1 MSVIRVL
8 VANRHRLVRE
18 LIVASI
24 SDQPDIQVV
33 QEIEHESE
41 VEDAIDRTQPD
52 FLIVTLDRNSGLPE
66 FCNLILQKRP
76 QMKIIAIAP
85 DRNVTVFYWAS
96 LQVKSHPIEA
106 SEAGVLDA
114 LRGIVRPA
122 ARIQ

>member
-8 VANRHRLVRE
+8 VANRQRLMRE
-18 LIVASI
+18 LITASI
-24 SDQPDIQVV
+24 SEQPDIQVV
-33 QEIEHESE
+33 QEIEEESE
-41 VEDAIDRTQPD
+41 VEGAIDRTQPD

-66 FCNLILQKRP
+66 FCQPILQRRP

-85 DRNVTVFYWAS
+85 DRNMTVFYWAS

-106 SEAGVLDA
+106 SETGVINA
-114 LRGIVRPA
+114 LRGIIQPS